1 MFWLH
6 SPRGVALLGAIFTVV
21 DGLSVSDRASGQ
33 CYYYHAH
40 VHQHGTLTGF
50 ATVPTTGMV
59 VNTSTSPLLTSGL
72 MTASVTPVT
81 THCLTTSNVFMPT
94 AVQSPMFTSGL
105 MTASVTPVTTPF
117 LTTSSV
123 LMPTAVQSPMFTS
136 GLMTASVPTY
146 TTHVLV
152 PMSAAP
158 STASPLLGGTSSPA
172 SLLRPSSQ
180 VASVTADYYSEYRE
194 FAANENALHPAGLM
208 PAASDIAAL
217 NSRHPALT
225 NAIGAQ
231 QLGSIGRFLVGKL
244 KDPNFRSNA
253 LKLFEPFLGTLV
265 PGLSPFL
272 PLVNSFLD
280 ELQQGAGGGTTTA
293 PNPTPVSGGQSGFPS
308 VIHVIIDNAKTGDAE
323 GAAPPPPKPGPVVA
337 SSPKNL
343 EEIVKHFGGT
353 IVGTD
358 ASGVTTAKIGGVEKK
373 FDKDGIP

>member
-21 DGLSVSDRASGQ
+21 AGLSVSDRASGQ

-81 THCLTTSNVFMPT
+81 THCLTTSNVF
-94 AVQSPMFTSGL
+94 
-105 MTASVTPVTTPF
+105 
-117 LTTSSV
+117 
-123 LMPTAVQSPMFTS
+123 MPTAVQSPMFTS

-231 QLGSIGRFLVGKL
+231 QLGSIGRFL
-244 KDPNFRSNA
+244 
-253 LKLFEPFLGTLV
+253 
-265 PGLSPFL
+265 
-272 PLVNSFLD
+272 
-280 ELQQGAGGGTTTA
+280 
-293 PNPTPVSGGQSGFPS
+293 
-308 VIHVIIDNAKTGDAE
+308 
-323 GAAPPPPKPGPVVA
+323 
-337 SSPKNL
+337 
-343 EEIVKHFGGT
+343 
-353 IVGTD
+353 
-358 ASGVTTAKIGGVEKK
+358 
-373 FDKDGIP
+373 